1 MNISN
6 TRGVLQRD
14 LIHLKFRPC
23 LRQWLALNQCSFIKL
38 QAGCNLN
45 TIKTAIAN
53 LFKFPR
59 RFYLTLTR
67 GKEADCGCAA
77 IFQPLSFFSDIIQN
91 PKQNTSE
98 WFKPFNF
105 NVSFI
110 KLLSCHVC
118 NSIKEF
124 LTWAT
129 KFMTWAT
136 K

>member
-1 MNISN
+1 MSISI

-14 LIHLKFRPC
+14 LNTSKFRPC
-23 LRQWLALNQCSFIKL
+23 LRQWLALNKCSFIKL
-38 QAGCNLN
+38 QVGCDLN
-45 TIKTAIAN
+45 TINTAIAN

-59 RFYLTLTR
+59 GFSLTLTR
-67 GKEADCGCAA
+67 GRGADCGFVT
-77 IFQPLSFFSDIIQN
+77 IFQPLSFFSDIIQH

-98 WFKPFNF
+98 RFKLFNF